1 MNYISLYTNKY
12 GEIRRHTQE
21 KQTSASEA
29 EANQT
34 YTHTNRDIMA
44 DPDCDF
50 CGDLGCVYCDS
61 DGDND
66 YNLAQYNNDSD
77 DE

>member
-1 MNYISLYTNKY
+1 MSLYTNKY
-12 GEIRRHTQE
+12 GETRRYTR
-21 KQTSASEA
+21 EA
-29 EANQT
+29 EADQT
-34 YTHTNRDIMA
+34 YIHTNRDIMA

>member
-1 MNYISLYTNKY
+1 MGGEKENTHKRSRYT
-12 GEIRRHTQE
+12 
-21 KQTSASEA
+21 SEA
-29 EANQT
+29 DTQANQT
-34 YTHTNRDIMA
+34 KM

-66 YNLAQYNNDSD
+66 YNLAQYNSD
-77 DE
+77 DDE